1 MLTAYQADYQTLAT
15 MRLALVV
22 LLTCSA
28 QAQSLTGRLVD
39 TNSAPI
45 AGATIEMTSGGASA
59 TSNNNGDFTITGLS
73 NGTRTAQIDPR
84 MVTVA
89 PAEID
94 FVINGATNA
103 GTIVMDPGAT
113 VSGTVLSPAGAG
125 LFGVNLNAYLPD
137 GTKLFTPHDGTDING
152 NFQIVVP
159 LVPGLMV
166 EALPPFGTTLLPFQ
180 TTLNVTG
187 PVNLGNVTL
196 QQGHTVS
203 GTVIDAVSFLPISNT
218 RIVTY
223 NALTDLEIPQ
233 ANNTA
238 NTFGVFSVVLPT
250 GIHEVEVIPPPT
262 SPHVGRQLFNVTVLG
277 QSQNLGAVAL
287 DRAVFLSGS
296 VTGPNGPV
304 ANADIDVFSDDGY
317 KLFTPHDK
325 TDLNGAF
332 SIAVE
337 PGSYSLTVQPPFMAK
352 LAGRKTGLF
361 TASTPTNVGTIAC
374 SPGVWVGLI
383 VQNSA
388 GQPIDDADIDLLDP
402 ITGESQ
408 VLIGDHANSLGFI
421 AATEPPGNWTVR
433 VEAPQ
438 GSGSA
443 PLIATGLSLPPNL
456 SNFFVSIQ
464 LPDKEVITDAGT
476 YGIPTIGQG
485 GSVLAN
491 LSLENMLSPTRSVA
505 YEALVRL
512 SDGSELTIL
521 PPLVVDLPG
530 HLALG
535 LSGTWVPIPVVPA
548 HELGRKLRLRTR
560 VLDAASGAI
569 LDEAQLRFIVQ

>member
-1 MLTAYQADYQTLAT
+1 
-15 MRLALVV
+15 MRLALVII
-22 LLTCSA
+22 LTACA

-39 TNSAPI
+39 PSSVPI

-59 TSNNNGDFTITGLS
+59 TTNNNGDFTITGLS

-84 MVTVA
+84 MLTVA

-159 LVPGLMV
+159 LVAGLMV

-180 TTLNVTG
+180 TTLNVTS

-218 RIVTY
+218 RIITH
-223 NALTDLEIPQ
+223 NALTGLEIPQ
-233 ANNTA
+233 TNDTA

-250 GIHEVEVIPPPT
+250 GIHEFEVIPPPS
-262 SPHVGRQLFNVTVLG
+262 SPHAGRQLFNVTVLG
-277 QSQNLGAVAL
+277 QPQNLGAVAL
-287 DRAVFLSGS
+287 ERAVFLSGS
-296 VTGPNGPV
+296 VTGPNGPIT
-304 ANADIDVFSDDGY
+304 NADIDVFSNDGY
-317 KLFTPHDK
+317 KIFTPHDK
-325 TDLNGAF
+325 TDINGGF
-332 SIAVE
+332 SVAVE

-352 LAGRKTGLF
+352 VAGKRTNLF
-361 TASTPTNVGTIAC
+361 SVSTSTNVGTIAC
-374 SPGVWVGLI
+374 PAGLWVGLM
-383 VQNSA
+383 VQDSA
-388 GQPIDDADIDLLDP
+388 GQPVDDADIDLFDP

-408 VLIGDHANSLGFI
+408 VLIGDHANTLGFI
-421 AATEPPGNWTVR
+421 AATVPVGSWNVR
-433 VEAPQ
+433 IEAPQ

-443 PLIATGLSLPPNL
+443 PLFATGLVLPPNL
-456 SNFFVSIQ
+456 ANFFVTVS
-464 LPDKEVITDAGT
+464 LPDKEVITDAET
-476 YGIPTIGQG
+476 YGVPTIAQG

-491 LSLENMLSPTRSVA
+491 LSLQNMLSPTRTIA

-512 SDGSELTIL
+512 TDGTELTIL
-521 PPLVVDLPG
+521 PPILVDLPG

-535 LSGTWVPIPVVPA
+535 LSSTLVPLPAIPA
-548 HELGRKLRLRTR
+548 HELGRQLRLRTR
-560 VLDAASGAI
+560 VLDAASGEV
-569 LDEAQLRFIVQ
+569 LDQAQLRFIVQ